1 MSEVTATST
10 PTMLVGRFIVSFLA
24 VDGTRA
30 VSSSYSVFDNRE
42 DDNSQSKDLWSASE
56 LLFNP
61 LLACKRISEYRV
73 NAAWSSGEFFS
84 VAVKLKSCAF
94 KLRTV
99 FVVV

>member
-10 PTMLVGRFIVSFLA
+10 PTMVVGRFSVSFLG

-61 LLACKRISEYRV
+61 LLACKRIFEYRV